1 MNLRGTIYIIGAGL
15 AGLAAAVKFANAGR
29 QVKLFEASPH
39 AGGRCRSYHDPQ
51 LDIIID
57 NGNHLVMS
65 GNYSVMAYLKT
76 IGTLDRLVGP
86 PTASYPFVD
95 VRSGERWEIK
105 PSKGKIPW
113 WLLDK
118 SARAPGTT
126 IMDYKPALGLF
137 KKNPTLIVADC
148 LGTSGNVVEKF
159 WEPLVVAAINEPM
172 DRAAASLMAS
182 VMRETFMRGSEATR
196 PMIARSSLADTF
208 VEPAI
213 HYIESNGGIVSTR
226 SRISGFNFSGERIT
240 TINMPHQQI
249 EVLPGDR
256 VVLAVPAWSVNK
268 LVPSIEPPPAGQSII
283 NVHFKLP
290 AAEQMSVTGLVGS
303 TAQWLFVRERLASV
317 TISAADHLLD
327 ETAEAIANAC
337 WRDIAAI
344 VKMNI
349 DTMPTYRLIK
359 ERRATFDQC
368 PAFLHRRPNA
378 TTAYKN
384 LWLAGD
390 YTATGLPATI
400 EGAIRSGFSAAE
412 RVLAV

>member
-1 MNLRGTIYIIGAGL
+1 MSLRGTIYIIGAGL
-15 AGLAAAVKFANAGR
+15 AGLSAAVKFSTAGR
-29 QVKLFEASPH
+29 QVKIFEASPH
-39 AGGRCRSYHDPQ
+39 AGGRCRSWHDPQ
-51 LDIIID
+51 LDMTID

-76 IGTLDRLVGP
+76 IGALDRLVGP
-86 PTASYPFVD
+86 PKASYPFAD
-95 VRSGERWEIK
+95 VRTGERWEIK

-118 SARAPGTT
+118 SARAPGTSL
-126 IMDYKPALGLF
+126 MDYKPALGLF
-137 KKNPTLIVADC
+137 KNNPTLIVADC

-172 DRAAASLMAS
+172 ERAAASLMAA
-182 VMRETFMRGSEATR
+182 VMRETFLRGSQATR
-196 PMIARSSLADTF
+196 PMIAKSSLADTF

-213 HYIESNGGIVSTR
+213 HYIESNGGSVTTSTR
-226 SRISGFNFSGERIT
+226 VNSFGFSGERIT
-240 TINMPHQQI
+240 TINLPHERI
-249 EVLPGDR
+249 EMLPGDR
-256 VVLAVPAWSVNK
+256 IVLAVPAWAVSE
-268 LVPSIEPPPAGQSII
+268 LVPDIEPPPAGQAII

-290 AAEQMSVTGLVGS
+290 APQQMSVTGLVGS
-303 TAQWLFVRERLASV
+303 TAQWLFVRDTLASV

-327 ETAEAIANAC
+327 MTTDMLAKQC

-344 VKMNI
+344 IRMSPDI
-349 DTMPTYRLIK
+349 MPVYRLIK

-378 TTAYKN
+378 TTNWKN